1 MGMFFIGGALL
12 EMVIEANE
20 QICLLE
26 CDPINHRVSDLVNEK
41 FKEISYV
48 HISVISEYKIRNWAV
63 DDLPARQD
71 M

>member
-20 QICLLE
+20 KICLLE

-41 FKEISYV
+41 IKKSPMF
-48 HISVISEYKIRNWAV
+48 ISVLSVRIR
-63 DDLPARQD
+63 
-71 M
+71 